1 MTDQVYGLSS
11 VGESYGHI
19 ETDSSILKPQASVET
34 NEIAGS
40 LMEIADQVC
49 AIRNPP

>member
-1 MTDQVYGLSS
+1 M
-11 VGESYGHI
+11 GESYGHI

-40 LMEIADQVC
+40 LMEIADQGNPVIHVC